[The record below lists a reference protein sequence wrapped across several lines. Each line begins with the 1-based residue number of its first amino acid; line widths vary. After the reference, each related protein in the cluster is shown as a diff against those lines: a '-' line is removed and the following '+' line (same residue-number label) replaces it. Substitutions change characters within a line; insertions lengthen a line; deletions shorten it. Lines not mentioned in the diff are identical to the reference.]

1 MLYYN
6 NMLVRRRFPLL
17 VVALGLFPGLPAV
30 AQTPIKAVA
39 TFSILGDLVSE
50 VAGDKAALSVL
61 VGADMDAHAYQ
72 PRPSDARML
81 ADAQLLVSNGL
92 GFEGWIDR
100 LAKAAPFKGRAVVAS
115 AGVATLA
122 TGADHGHSHAHG
134 PDPHCWQ
141 DVQRTRTYVANIA
154 RGFVDADP
162 ANATHYKERAAQ
174 VDRRLVELDAW
185 VKEEIAKVPADKRR
199 AITGHDSFRYFS
211 AAYGVKFQSPRGYNT
226 SSEPSARDVALLIRE
241 AREQRIKALFV
252 ENMTNPGLVDQIA
265 KESGAVVGPR
275 LYTDALSGPDGPAP
289 TYEKMMRHNVTAL
302 VAGMLKN

>member
-1 MLYYN
+1 MLFRALFLALS
-6 NMLVRRRFPLL
+6 LVA
-17 VVALGLFPGLPAV
+17 VSLPAS
-30 AQTPIKAVA
+30 AETKIKAVA
-39 TFSILGDLVSE
+39 TFSILGNLLAE
-50 VAGDKAALSVL
+50 VAGDKAIVSVV

-72 PRPSDARML
+72 PRPGDARAL
-81 ADAQLLVSNGL
+81 AEAQVLVSNGL

-100 LAKAAPFKGRAVVAS
+100 LAKAAPFKGKAIVAT

-122 TGADHGHSHAHG
+122 AGQQHGHAHGHSHGHG

-141 DVQRTRTYVANIA
+141 DVQKVRTYVANIA
-154 RGFVDADP
+154 KGLAEADP
-162 ANATHYKERAAQ
+162 ANAAYYRERAEAF
-174 VDRRLVELDAW
+174 DRRLVELDAW
-185 VKEEIAKVPADKRR
+185 VKEEIARVPADKRR

-211 AAYGVKFQSPRGYNT
+211 NAYGVKFQSPRGYNT
-226 SSEPSARDVALLIRE
+226 SSEPSARDVATLIRE

-265 KESGAVVGPR
+265 RESGAVVGPR
-275 LYTDALSGPDGPAP
+275 LYSDALSGPDGPAS

>member
-1 MLYYN
+1 MLF
-6 NMLVRRRFPLL
+6 RAFLL
-17 VVALGLFPGLPAV
+17 ALGLVAASLPAS
-30 AQTPIKAVA
+30 AETKIKAVA
-39 TFSILGDLVSE
+39 TFSILGNLLAE
-50 VAGDKAALSVL
+50 VAGDKAVLSVV
-61 VGADMDAHAYQ
+61 VGPDIDAHAYQ
-72 PRPSDARML
+72 PRPSDARAL
-81 ADAQLLVSNGL
+81 SDAQVLVSNGL

-100 LAKAAPFKGRAVVAS
+100 LAKAAPFKGKAIVATT
-115 AGVATLA
+115 GVATLA
-122 TGADHGHSHAHG
+122 AAPSHGHSHGHG

-141 DVQRTRTYVANIA
+141 DVQRVRTYVANIA
-154 RGFVDADP
+154 KGLADADP
-162 ANATHYKERAAQ
+162 ANAAHYRERAEAL
-174 VDRRLVELDAW
+174 DRRLVELDAW
-185 VKEEIAKVPADKRR
+185 VKEEIAKVPAEKRR

-211 AAYGVKFQSPRGYNT
+211 NAYGVKFQSPRGYNT